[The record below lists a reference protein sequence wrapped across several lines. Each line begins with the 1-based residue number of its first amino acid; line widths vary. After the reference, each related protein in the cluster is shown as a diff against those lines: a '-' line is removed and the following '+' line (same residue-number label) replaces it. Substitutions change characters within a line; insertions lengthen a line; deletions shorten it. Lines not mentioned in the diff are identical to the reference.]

1 LAQCLDEA
9 LVPVRGARRESLAAD
24 ATEGG
29 GLERGGLGESLLSV
43 RWRAL
48 VGALEEARGGNGA
61 ESNGF
66 AVERTG

>member
-1 LAQCLDEA
+1 M
-9 LVPVRGARRESLAAD
+9 AAD

-29 GLERGGLGESLLSV
+29 GLERGGLGEGVLSV

-48 VGALEEARGGNGA
+48 VGALEEARGGDGA

-66 AVERTG
+66 AVERAG

>member
-1 LAQCLDEA
+1 M
-9 LVPVRGARRESLAAD
+9 VPIGGASRWESRAAD

-29 GLERGGLGESLLSV
+29 GLERGGVSESLLSV

-48 VGALEEARGGNGA
+48 VGALEEARGGDGT

-66 AVERTG
+66 AVKRAG